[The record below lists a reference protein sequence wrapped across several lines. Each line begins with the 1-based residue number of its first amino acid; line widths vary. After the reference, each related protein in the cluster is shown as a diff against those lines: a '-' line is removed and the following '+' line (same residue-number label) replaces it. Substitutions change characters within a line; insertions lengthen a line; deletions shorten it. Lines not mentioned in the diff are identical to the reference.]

1 MPERNSRRMP
11 MSLELQRLDEQARAH
26 ALDTTRSFL
35 VQAPAG
41 SGKTTVLTCRL
52 LALLGQASQ
61 PEEILAITFTRKAA
75 AEMRTR
81 ALQALQDAAAGRVRQ
96 GRETEAPL
104 AVVALRRDRELGWR
118 LLDNPAR
125 LRILTID
132 AFCQGIA
139 SQLPVAARAGLQWRV
154 AIPARHLYAAAARRV
169 LERALRESELRAV
182 AQLLF
187 QRLDNH
193 WERLEDLLI
202 LMLEERAHW
211 LPRVL
216 SADHADLSG
225 SVAQNLQRLIRQQL
239 EALAALMPSAL
250 LEEGLEFSRRAA
262 GRLAAD
268 GGSAAAADAGALSW
282 PAVHSALG
290 VEPVQLPSWRFLCA
304 MALKANGDWRSKW
317 DKRNGVPTEDKAIKP
332 RLAQWVARLAD
343 IAGMLETMREVL
355 ALPDADIP
363 ADDTATLA
371 ALSLLLRH
379 AAAELQLEFAQQ
391 GEVDHAAIS
400 AAARSALTED
410 GQPTDLAL
418 RSGAAIRHLLIDEF
432 QDTSLEQFELLRAL
446 SAGWES
452 GDGRSLFAV
461 GDPMQSIYQFREA
474 EVGLFLR
481 ARDQGI
487 GNLTLETLEL
497 RRNFRSA
504 PQLIDW
510 VNAHCARIFP
520 PADDLRLAAIRYL
533 PALAAREQLQGRIE
547 LHALEDNDA
556 QREAARVLQIVRA
569 ARLRKS
575 DASIAVLVAARRHAE
590 PIAAALQAAGIAVRG
605 VKLEPLRE
613 RSAVRD
619 LCALARAIQ
628 HRADRSAWLALLH
641 APCCGLD
648 LEDLQRLCEDPA
660 GSATVPVADLIADES
675 IVGKLAPAA
684 RARLA
689 RVRRALQPALEG
701 AERSL
706 PLWQRVDHAWLRL
719 GGPATCTDARQLDD
733 AQAFLLALS
742 QQRDAAW
749 LAGDA
754 FDRFADE
761 LYAVAPSLPGAVE
774 ILTMHGAKGLEWDV
788 VIVPGLSRGTRSGRD
803 PLLHWVDLPAAG
815 SDSLLLLAPIN
826 DAAQAPQRSLASWI
840 KRLRSQRLR
849 LERARLLYVAA
860 TRAKLEL
867 HWLGTAPLNPQGE
880 RAPRGGT
887 ALALLWPALGAQ
899 FASLYGSA
907 EAGASAAASADVS
920 ASARVTAPQ
929 ALRLSADWQATHL
942 PAGVRVESLPLSLHE
957 AAAVPEYSW
966 VGLAARATGTIVHA
980 ELQRLAAG
988 ALLPAAVDRSAED
1001 YHGWLTELGV
1011 TSDELPLA
1019 ASRIVTALSR
1029 TLTDARGR
1037 WLLRGVPGHA
1047 AHSELRL
1054 TGRYEGRVINIIID
1068 RLLHDEQGDRWIVD
1082 YKTSTHEGAD
1092 LQNFLA
1098 QEALRYQ
1105 PQLQRY
1111 AALLREPGGE
1121 PLRAALYFPLLGEF
1135 REVSLQAR

>member
-1 MPERNSRRMP
+1 
-11 MSLELQRLDEQARAH
+11 MSLELQRLDEQARSS

-52 LALLGQASQ
+52 LALLGQATQ

-81 ALQALQDAAAGRVRQ
+81 ALQALQDAAAGRVRP

-104 AVVALRRDRELGWR
+104 AEVALRRDRELGWR

-216 SADHADLSG
+216 SADHADLSR
-225 SVAQNLQRLIRQQL
+225 SVAHNLQRLISQQL
-239 EALAALMPSAL
+239 AALAALMPSAL
-250 LEEGLEFSRRAA
+250 LDEGLEFSRRAA
-262 GRLAAD
+262 GRLAAP
-268 GGSAAAADAGALSW
+268 GAAAAGAGAADAAALSW
-282 PAVHSALG
+282 PALHSAMG
-290 VEPVQLPSWRFLCA
+290 VEPAQLPSWRFLCA
-304 MALKANGDWRSKW
+304 MALKADGDWRSKW

-332 RLAQWVARLAD
+332 RLAQWVARLRD
-343 IAGMLETMREVL
+343 IDGMLEAMREVL
-355 ALPDADIP
+355 ALPDAAIP

-446 SAGWES
+446 SAGWEA

-487 GNLTLETLEL
+487 GNLPLETLEL

-510 VNAHCARIFP
+510 VNEHCARIFP

-556 QREAARVLQIVRA
+556 QREAVRVLQVVRA

-575 DASIAVLVAARRHAE
+575 DASIAVLVAARRHAA

-648 LEDLQRLCEDPA
+648 FNDLQRLCEDPA
-660 GSATVPVADLIADES
+660 GSATLPVADLIADES
-675 IVGKLAPAA
+675 IIGKLAPAA

-761 LYAVAPSLPGAVE
+761 LYAVAPALPGAVE

-815 SDSLLLLAPIN
+815 SESLLLLAPIN
-826 DAAQAPQRSLASWI
+826 DAAQAPQRSLASYI

-867 HWLGTAPLNPQGE
+867 HWLGTAPLNQQGE

-887 ALALLWPALGAQ
+887 ALALLWPALGTQ

-907 EAGASAAASADVS
+907 EAGAATAGAAAAGASAAASAIVS
-920 ASARVTAPQ
+920 ASARVKAPQ
-929 ALRLSADWQATHL
+929 ALRLALIGKRATCPPVSGSSHCRCHCTKPL
-942 PAGVRVESLPLSLHE
+942 RFPSTAGSVSLRARLAPSCTRSCSDSLR
-957 AAAVPEYSW
+957 ARCCRQCSIAVPTTITAGSRNW
-966 VGLAARATGTIVHA
+966 V
-980 ELQRLAAG
+980 
-988 ALLPAAVDRSAED
+988 
-1001 YHGWLTELGV
+1001 
-1011 TSDELPLA
+1011 
-1019 ASRIVTALSR
+1019 
-1029 TLTDARGR
+1029 
-1037 WLLRGVPGHA
+1037 
-1047 AHSELRL
+1047 
-1054 TGRYEGRVINIIID
+1054 
-1068 RLLHDEQGDRWIVD
+1068 
-1082 YKTSTHEGAD
+1082 
-1092 LQNFLA
+1092 
-1098 QEALRYQ
+1098 
-1105 PQLQRY
+1105 
-1111 AALLREPGGE
+1111 
-1121 PLRAALYFPLLGEF
+1121 LRAASCRWPPRASSLRC
-1135 REVSLQAR
+1135 REPWLMRADAGCSAVYQAMQRTASCA